1 MNLTEVSARV
11 NPDGFV
17 AQRFAQDFN
26 GHGHW
31 VLTYFDIQVG
41 GLTVKVLDDE
51 AVADWTEL
59 VSQVGDQS

>member
-1 MNLTEVSARV
+1 MNLTEVAARV

-31 VLTYFDIQVG
+31 VLTYLDVQVG
-41 GLTVKVLDDE
+41 GLTVKILDDE

-59 VSQVGDQS
+59 VPRVGDQP